1 MLASLPGG
9 QSFNPNFY
17 TPKSVTCDDGVI
29 VIQFFNSHNGHA
41 SIRIPISDNEAVES
55 QLKSTTDCI
64 NQIYENLEESS
75 EEEPQIEQLEQPF
88 SYLCSADTSE
98 DDSEAEN
105 QLLKELEA
113 EELEE
118 SESLLEDLTI

>member
-9 QSFNPNFY
+9 QSFNPTFY
-17 TPKSVTCDDGVI
+17 TPKSVTCDDSVI
-29 VIQFFNSHNGHA
+29 VIRFNSHDGHA
-41 SIRIPISDNEAVES
+41 SIRIPISDNESVES

-105 QLLKELEA
+105 QLIKELEA
-113 EELEE
+113 EEA
-118 SESLLEDLTI
+118 ESLLEDLTI